1 VSLDHSLTPKALAAV
16 GLFFGATVQTYF
28 DPPIYTSAVLPWLMV
43 LLGLLV
49 LLVVLPHFGSFNS
62 SSSLKT
68 NQRRKYGKMK
78 RYGRGLHSKI
88 LASLFF
94 LGCIAT
100 ALGTDD
106 GSEVGIQV
114 CIKFFVNN
122 IKPKNPTQGESSLF
136 YLLLLPYYQNKDKT
150 ETSSKLVSLSGSIKR
165 LDKVAN
171 RQLRGNGL
179 ESHDTDPTANFL
191 EVADVLE
198 SELENIKVVQKQM
211 QSGDGAAVAAAIGD
225 AHIVAQALSNHQ
237 ERDEDFAALNLSLTE
252 HEAMELQQM
261 AQTAT
266 PTELALIAKQFDFT
280 EAIDYFEQAVRL
292 IKDAKAPVVA
302 LSSSDV
308 NHQGHRRGV
317 RTDFH
322 FKEES
327 SGSFTKP
334 SSTGS
339 KFSIPN
345 YRSFLSGSSNK
356 NGKRRFTFPKL
367 RYAEKLRKQQET
379 EHGQSRRRLSDDH
392 PTCMERCDAKEDEEE
407 RFRCECERLFDCAGK
422 LTPYDYAI
430 MNLGKYVSIL
440 IYGGSSSRVDSSF

>member
-1 VSLDHSLTPKALAAV
+1 
-16 GLFFGATVQTYF
+16 
-28 DPPIYTSAVLPWLMV
+28 M
-43 LLGLLV
+43 
-49 LLVVLPHFGSFNS
+49 
-62 SSSLKT
+62 
-68 NQRRKYGKMK
+68 
-78 RYGRGLHSKI
+78 
-88 LASLFF
+88 
-94 LGCIAT
+94 
-100 ALGTDD
+100 
-106 GSEVGIQV
+106 
-114 CIKFFVNN
+114 
-122 IKPKNPTQGESSLF
+122 
-136 YLLLLPYYQNKDKT
+136 
-150 ETSSKLVSLSGSIKR
+150 SGSIKR
-165 LDKVAN
+165 LDNVAK

-179 ESHDTDPTANFL
+179 ESHDTANFL

-211 QSGDGAAVAAAIGD
+211 QSGDGAVVAAAIGD
-225 AHIVAQALSNHQ
+225 AHIVAQALTNHQ
-237 ERDEDFAALNLSLTE
+237 EHDEDFAALNLSLTE
-252 HEAMELQQM
+252 HDAMELQQM

-308 NHQGHRRGV
+308 NHQGHHRRGV
-317 RTDFH
+317 GTDFH

-334 SSTGS
+334 SRTGS
-339 KFSIPN
+339 TFKIPN

-356 NGKRRFTFPKL
+356 KGRQRFTFPKL

-379 EHGQSRRRLSDDH
+379 EHGQSRRRLSEDH

-407 RFRCECERLFDCAGK
+407 RFLCECERLFDCAGK

-430 MNLGKYVSIL
+430 MNLGQFVSIL
-440 IYGGSSSRVDSSF
+440 YVYGEVSLELILLSKFPC